1 MVLSSTFLVLNGIRF
16 LFESKYQVLINGRE
30 RVGIKKL
37 KYPQAFID
45 YLQTIDNI
53 YENLEDY
60 NPAKKKSLN
69 SFLWYQIR
77 KLIKK

>member
-1 MVLSSTFLVLNGIRF
+1 MVLRSTVLVLNGIRF

-69 SFLWYQIR
+69 SFL
-77 KLIKK
+77 

>member
-30 RVGIKKL
+30 KVGIKKL

-60 NPAKKKSLN
+60 NPAKKKV
-69 SFLWYQIR
+69 
-77 KLIKK
+77 LIVFYDTR